1 MNLLRSASHARAGH
15 ASVPRTIPK
24 RVEADAPAPL
34 VAPPGSAAERVGSRF
49 AGHSPLLVFVLTTLI
64 GYVALAALM
73 IGLGFLLVD
82 VLLPIHAIGHSD
94 EAVNE
99 WLASNRAS
107 WLNDASYVGS
117 MIGDIPFIPA
127 VVILTALGAAI
138 LRRWRVFAF
147 VVGAIAVEVA
157 TYRVTSLIVHRQ
169 RPAVPRLDPEHLP
182 VNQSFPSG
190 HVAAAVVVYVGLAL
204 LISAR
209 VRDRRLMIVTWVL
222 GIVLPLVVALS
233 RMYRGMHHPL
243 DAAAGVLMGLAAL
256 AIALFAARVAG
267 EAARNHASS
276 RRERARA

>member
-1 MNLLRSASHARAGH
+1 
-15 ASVPRTIPK
+15 
-24 RVEADAPAPL
+24 
-34 VAPPGSAAERVGSRF
+34 VGSRF

-256 AIALFAARVAG
+256 AIALFAVRVAG